1 MSKNKLPDGITFD
14 GHAYWCQCPECGE
27 EQPDMGN
34 NIACEKCGG
43 GPMPTMDT
51 GADDENETDMFE
63 PQREG

>member
-1 MSKNKLPDGITFD
+1 MSENKLPGGITFD

-34 NIACEKCGG
+34 NIACESCGG

-51 GADDENETDMFE
+51 GPEEDEDEDAHV
-63 PQREG
+63 

>member
-34 NIACEKCGG
+34 NIACEKCSG
-43 GPMPTMDT
+43 GPMPTMDI
-51 GADDENETDMFE
+51 GPEEDEDEDAHV
-63 PQREG
+63 